1 MSKRPNYNSITMQ
14 RCKHLLNEAYNLQD
28 EGIEAEAIMRMAIF
42 ISVVFAENSNLTPDE
57 YIDIIQDTW
66 ERMYKVIDDTK
77 SDSTIWV
84 STEPITEEEQ

>member
-1 MSKRPNYNSITMQ
+1 MQ

-42 ISVVFAENSNLTPDE
+42 ISVVFAENSNLSPDE
-57 YIDIIQDTW
+57 YIDIIRDTW

-77 SDSTIWV
+77 SDSIIWV
-84 STEPITEEEQ
+84 SSVPITEEEQ

>member
-1 MSKRPNYNSITMQ
+1 MQ
-14 RCKHLLNEAYNLQD
+14 RCKHLLNEAYSLQD

-42 ISVVFAENSNLTPDE
+42 ISVVFAENSNLNPEQYT
-57 YIDIIQDTW
+57 DIIRDTW

-84 STEPITEEEQ
+84 STVPITEEEQ